1 MAGAFS
7 FCYTAPM
14 RLSTLI
20 SALPEIRARPSD
32 ADPDI
37 TAVTADSRRVTPGAL
52 FVALRGDNFDG
63 HRFIPDA
70 LTRGAV
76 AVVAE
81 KELKELERTEGTLS
95 SFSSG
100 FPSVHYLTVPDS
112 RIALGWLSAAW
123 HGFPSRKL
131 VLIGV
136 TGTDGK
142 TTTASLI
149 HSILLAARLK
159 AGLISTVSAVIGDET
174 LDTGFHVTTP
184 DAPEVQGYLARMAA
198 AGLTHCVL
206 EVTSHGLAQ
215 RRVTGCDFDVAVV
228 TNITHEH
235 LDYHKTYENY
245 RAAKARLFESLSAA
259 APKPGVQK
267 AGVLNCDDSSYAYL
281 SSVLRVKRIGYG
293 LKSGAEVRAQAIH
306 HTPGHMQFR
315 AVGAGFD
322 IPVET
327 TLVGEYNASNCLA
340 AIAATVMTLG
350 VSPEAAQRGI
360 AALNGVPGR
369 MERIDMGQPFTA
381 IVDFAHT
388 PNALRRALETA
399 RQMLTTPLAPSTSL
413 RSAQDARSGRVIAVF
428 GSAGLRDIEKRRMMA
443 ETSAE
448 LADLTLLTAE
458 DPRTEP
464 LDAILEM
471 MAWGAKSKGGV
482 EGQTFF
488 RVPDRGEAIWLAVRL
503 ARPGDVVL
511 ACGKGHEQ
519 SMCFGTVEF
528 PWDDRT
534 AMRAVLADLLGVPG
548 PQILRLPT
556 SRPDVSC

>member
-1 MAGAFS
+1 MTGAFYS
-7 FCYTAPM
+7 AM
-14 RLSTLI
+14 LLSALL
-20 SALPEIRARPSD
+20 SALPEVRTRSHD
-32 ADPDI
+32 ADPNI
-37 TAVTADSRRVTPGAL
+37 TAVTADSRRVMPGAL

-70 LTRGAV
+70 IARGAV

-81 KELKELERTEGTLS
+81 HPLTLAPLSPALGGGEGM
-95 SFSSG
+95 G
-100 FPSVHYLTVPDS
+100 VRGIVVPDS

-235 LDYHKTYENY
+235 LDYHNTYENY
-245 RAAKARLFESLSAA
+245 RAAKARLFENLSAA

-281 SSVLRVKRIGYG
+281 SSVLKVRRIGYG
-293 LKSGAEVRAQAIH
+293 LKSGADVRAQAIH

-340 AIAATVMTLG
+340 AIAATVMALG

-360 AALNGVPGR
+360 AALKGVPGR

-388 PNALRRALETA
+388 PNALRRALESA

-488 RVPDRGEAIWLAVRL
+488 RVPDRGEAIRLAVRL
-503 ARPGDVVL
+503 ARPSDIVL

-519 SMCFGTVEF
+519 SMCFGEIEYL
-528 PWDDRT
+528 WDDRT
-534 AMRAVLADLLGVPG
+534 AMRAALAELLGIPG
-548 PQILRLPT
+548 PAMPELPT
-556 SRPDVSC
+556 SAAADG